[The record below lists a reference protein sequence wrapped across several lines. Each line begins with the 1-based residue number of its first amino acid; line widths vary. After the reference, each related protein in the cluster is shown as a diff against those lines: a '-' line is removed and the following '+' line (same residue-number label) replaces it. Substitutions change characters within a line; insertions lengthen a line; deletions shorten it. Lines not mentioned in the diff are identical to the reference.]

1 MSITA
6 YTTLVSQVVQ
16 FLPGA
21 LVSVLDAWSH
31 RVAQR
36 RARARQQRWL
46 QRQAAPAADPA
57 VKYQLKPWRD

>member
-1 MSITA
+1 MGITVYA
-6 YTTLVSQVVQ
+6 SLVSQVLQ
-16 FLPGA
+16 YLPGA

-46 QRQAAPAADPA
+46 QRQAAPAAESA
-57 VKYQLKPWRD
+57 AQYQLKPWRD